1 MVGCI
6 MGLKNIANGIWH
18 FIKNETVLSVA
29 VILAVISSF
38 FITPD
43 IEYLNYI
50 DFRTIGLLFCL
61 MTVMAGLQKTGVF
74 SFMAENLLKK
84 IHSTKSLIFILVMLC
99 FFFSMLI
106 TNDVALITFVPF
118 TFTVLDMLGG
128 DIKNQTIIPVVAM
141 QTVAANLGSMLT
153 PIGNPQNLYLH
164 GISGLGVG
172 EFMLLMLPYTVISF
186 VLLSA
191 WALLR
196 KGKGGVKID
205 FNDKTRIKNK
215 GKVVIYSTLFCVCL
229 LTVAHALDY
238 RIMLLVVIAT
248 TAAADYRIFARVDYT
263 LLLTFI
269 AFFVFIGNMGRIPMF
284 SNYINSIINGRECIT
299 GILSSQLIS
308 NVPAALLL
316 SGFTDNIR
324 PLIVGVNI
332 GGLGTLI
339 ASMASLISFKYI
351 GRENKSVRG
360 RYLLYF
366 TAVNV
371 IFLAVLLTAY
381 YVI

>member
-1 MVGCI
+1 

-164 GISGLGVG
+164 GISGLVVG

>member
-1 MVGCI
+1 
-6 MGLKNIANGIWH
+6 MGLKNIANRIWH

-50 DFRTIGLLFCL
+50 DFRTLGLLFCL

-74 SFMAENLLKK
+74 GFMAENLLKR
-84 IHSTKSLIFILVMLC
+84 IHSTKSLIFILIMLC

-118 TFTVLDMLGG
+118 TLTVLDMLGG
-128 DIKNQTIIPVVAM
+128 DVKDKTIIPVVAM

-186 VLLSA
+186 ALLSA

-196 KGKGGVKID
+196 KGKGDVKIS
-205 FNDKTRIKNK
+205 FNEKTRIKKK
-215 GKVVIYSTLFCVCL
+215 GKVVIYSILFCVCL
-229 LTVAHALDY
+229 ITVAHALDY
-238 RIMLLVVIAT
+238 RVMLLVVIAT

-284 SNYINSIINGRECIT
+284 SNYINRIINGRECIT

-351 GRENKSVRG
+351 GRENKSLRG
-360 RYLLYF
+360 RYLFYF
-366 TAVNV
+366 TVVNV
-371 IFLAVLLTAY
+371 VFLAVLFAAY
-381 YVI
+381 YAI

>member
-1 MVGCI
+1 
-6 MGLKNIANGIWH
+6 MGLKNIANRIWH

-50 DFRTIGLLFCL
+50 DFRTLGLLFCL

-74 SFMAENLLKK
+74 GFMAENLLKR
-84 IHSTKSLIFILVMLC
+84 IHSTKSLIFILIMLC

-118 TFTVLDMLGG
+118 TLTVLDMLGG
-128 DIKNQTIIPVVAM
+128 DVKDKTIIPVVAM

-186 VLLSA
+186 ALLSA

-196 KGKGGVKID
+196 KGKDDVKIS
-205 FNDKTRIKNK
+205 FNEKTRIKKK

-229 LTVAHALDY
+229 ITVAHALDY
-238 RIMLLVVIAT
+238 RVMLLVVIAT
-248 TAAADYRIFARVDYT
+248 TAVADYRIFARVDYT

-284 SNYINSIINGRECIT
+284 SNYINRIINGRECIT

-351 GRENKSVRG
+351 GRENKSLRG
-360 RYLLYF
+360 RYLFYF
-366 TAVNV
+366 TVVNV
-371 IFLAVLLTAY
+371 VFLAVLFAAY
-381 YVI
+381 YAI

>member
-1 MVGCI
+1 

-153 PIGNPQNLYLH
+153 TIGNPQNLYLH

>member
-1 MVGCI
+1 
-6 MGLKNIANGIWH
+6 MGLKNIANRIWH

-50 DFRTIGLLFCL
+50 DFRTLGLLFCL

-74 SFMAENLLKK
+74 GFMAENLLKR
-84 IHSTKSLIFILVMLC
+84 IHSTKSLIFILIMLC

-118 TFTVLDMLGG
+118 TLTVLDMLGG
-128 DIKNQTIIPVVAM
+128 DVKDKTIIPVVAM

-186 VLLSA
+186 ALLSA

-196 KGKGGVKID
+196 KGKGDVKIS
-205 FNDKTRIKNK
+205 FNEKTRIKKK

-229 LTVAHALDY
+229 ITVAHALDY
-238 RIMLLVVIAT
+238 RVMLLVVIAT

-284 SNYINSIINGRECIT
+284 SNYINTIINGRECIT

-351 GRENKSVRG
+351 GRENKSLRG
-360 RYLLYF
+360 RYLFYF
-366 TAVNV
+366 TVVNV
-371 IFLAVLLTAY
+371 VFLAVLFAAY
-381 YVI
+381 YAI

>member
-1 MVGCI
+1 

-106 TNDVALITFVPF
+106 TNDVALITFEPF

>member
-1 MVGCI
+1 M
-6 MGLKNIANGIWH
+6 
-18 FIKNETVLSVA
+18 
-29 VILAVISSF
+29 
-38 FITPD
+38 
-43 IEYLNYI
+43 
-50 DFRTIGLLFCL
+50 
-61 MTVMAGLQKTGVF
+61 
-74 SFMAENLLKK
+74 
-84 IHSTKSLIFILVMLC
+84 
-99 FFFSMLI
+99 
-106 TNDVALITFVPF
+106 
-118 TFTVLDMLGG
+118 
-128 DIKNQTIIPVVAM
+128 
-141 QTVAANLGSMLT
+141 
-153 PIGNPQNLYLH
+153 
-164 GISGLGVG
+164 
-172 EFMLLMLPYTVISF
+172 
-186 VLLSA
+186 LLSA

-215 GKVVIYSTLFCVCL
+215 GKVVIHSALFCVCL

-269 AFFVFIGNMGRIPMF
+269 AFFVFIGNMGRIPIF

>member
-1 MVGCI
+1 

-43 IEYLNYI
+43 IKYLNYI

-172 EFMLLMLPYTVISF
+172 EFMLLMLPYTLISF

-215 GKVVIYSTLFCVCL
+215 GKVVIHSALFCVCL

-269 AFFVFIGNMGRIPMF
+269 AFFVFIGNMGRIPIF

>member
-1 MVGCI
+1 

-43 IEYLNYI
+43 IKYLNYI

-99 FFFSMLI
+99 FFFRMLI

-215 GKVVIYSTLFCVCL
+215 GKVVIHSALFCVCL

-269 AFFVFIGNMGRIPMF
+269 AFFVFIGNMGRIPIF

>member
-1 MVGCI
+1 

-43 IEYLNYI
+43 IKYLNYI

-215 GKVVIYSTLFCVCL
+215 GKVVIHSALFCVCL

-238 RIMLLVVIAT
+238 RIMLL
-248 TAAADYRIFARVDYT
+248 RC
-263 LLLTFI
+263 
-269 AFFVFIGNMGRIPMF
+269 N
-284 SNYINSIINGRECIT
+284 SNDSR
-299 GILSSQLIS
+299 S
-308 NVPAALLL
+308 
-316 SGFTDNIR
+316 
-324 PLIVGVNI
+324 
-332 GGLGTLI
+332 
-339 ASMASLISFKYI
+339 
-351 GRENKSVRG
+351 
-360 RYLLYF
+360 
-366 TAVNV
+366 
-371 IFLAVLLTAY
+371 
-381 YVI
+381 